1 MRSLNQFLFL
11 QRTLVKIRR
20 FWFTQFWGMDIDK
33 TVIFSMSAK
42 LDKTYP
48 QGIHI
53 GKYSYLAFQSAVL
66 SHDMIRKLKVD
77 TVIGENCFIGAK
89 SVILPGVVVGNNSV
103 VAAGAV
109 VTTNVPPNTIV
120 AGNPAKV
127 IKRDIKVGKYGV
139 LISEA
144 EQT

>member
-1 MRSLNQFLFL
+1 
-11 QRTLVKIRR
+11 
-20 FWFTQFWGMDIDK
+20 MDIDK

>member
-144 EQT
+144 AQT